1 MKMTRLAHLKIGFL
15 NTLFYVLFAVIIGML
30 GYLAQKH
37 QYTADW
43 TFGNRNTL
51 TESSQALLKQ
61 LDTPLEFIAYIPDD
75 PYLKGNLEK
84 HIRKYQAFKADT
96 NIEFVNPELAPER
109 AQQDGIEF
117 QGQVVVKLGD
127 KQETVQSIDESTVAN
142 VLQRLSRGE
151 DRLVTFIE
159 GHEERNPLGSE
170 SSGMSTLTQ
179 LLQRKGFRV
188 QPHNLIRTQNIPQN
202 SAFIVIASPQKAY
215 LPGEVDLIRKYLEN
229 GGSMLWLHEPGDLK
243 GLSSLEQ
250 DLGLV
255 IHEGT
260 IVDANEELHSVLG
273 IQHPAVIPVID
284 YNHSGITK
292 NLKVQ
297 TLFPFATVI
306 ERDENTNSDWHYEDF
321 LMTLPTSW
329 LETDAIEGNVAYEE
343 DTGDKPGP
351 LSIGMTLERQHRTE
365 ENGETTQQR
374 VVVIGDSDFMLNA
387 FIGQGGNKDLSLAIF
402 DWMAMDDKL
411 ISIKA
416 VSAPDTRLELSDKT
430 LYSLAIFFLAVLP
443 LSLIILGVVI
453 WMRRRKR

>member
-15 NTLFYVLFAVIIGML
+15 NTLFYVFFIIIIGML

-51 TESSQALLKQ
+51 TESSQSLLSQ
-61 LDTPLEFIAYIPDD
+61 LPAPLEFIAYIPDD
-75 PYLKGNLEK
+75 PYLKGDLEK
-84 HIRKYQAFKADT
+84 RVSKYRAFKADT
-96 NIEFVNPELAPER
+96 SIEFVNPELEPER
-109 AQQDGIEF
+109 AQQDGIKH
-117 QGQVVVKLGD
+117 QGQLVVKLGD
-127 KQETVQSIDESTVAN
+127 RQEVVQSIDESTIAN
-142 VLQRLSRGE
+142 VLQRLSRHE
-151 DRLVTFIE
+151 DRFVTFIE
-159 GHEERNPLGSE
+159 GHEERNPFGQE
-170 SSGMSTLTQ
+170 SSGLSALSEVLT
-179 LLQRKGFRV
+179 RKGFYL
-188 QPHNLIRTQNIPQN
+188 QPHNLIRTQSIPQN

-215 LPGEVDLIRKYLEN
+215 LPGEVELIREYIAK
-229 GGSMLWLHEPGDLK
+229 GGSVLWLHEPGDLK

-260 IVDANEELHSVLG
+260 IVDANEELHSMLG

-284 YNHSGITK
+284 YNHSSITR

-306 ERDENTNSDWHYEDF
+306 ERDESTNSDWHYEDF

-343 DTGDKPGP
+343 ETGDKPGP
-351 LSIGMTLERQHRTE
+351 LSIGMTMEHQYRA
-365 ENGETTQQR
+365 ENSDAAALQR
-374 VVVIGDSDFMLNA
+374 VAVIGDSDFMLNA
-387 FIGQGGNKDLSLAIF
+387 FIGQGGNKDLAIAIF
-402 DWMAMDDKL
+402 DWMATDDEL

-416 VSAPDTRLELSDKT
+416 NSAPDTRLEIADKT
-430 LYSLAIFFLAVLP
+430 LYSLAILFLAVLP
-443 LSLIILGVVI
+443 LSFLILGVAI
-453 WMRRRKR
+453 WMRRRQR